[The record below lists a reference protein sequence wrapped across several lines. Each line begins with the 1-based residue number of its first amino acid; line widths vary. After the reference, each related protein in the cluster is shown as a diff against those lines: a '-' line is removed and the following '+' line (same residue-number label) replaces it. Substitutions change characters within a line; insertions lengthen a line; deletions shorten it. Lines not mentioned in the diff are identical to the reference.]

1 MNLYA
6 VLGISRGADGEDIR
20 TAYHLLARRY
30 HPDMGHG
37 GSAEKFRQI
46 TEAYEVLRD
55 PCRREAYDR
64 SLAVPI
70 RITRTPP
77 EPLRPTPTVLDL
89 DGLFVELLRFFE
101 G

>member
-6 VLGISRGADGEDIR
+6 VLGISRDADGEDIR
-20 TAYHLLARRY
+20 VAYHLLARRY
-30 HPDMGHG
+30 HPDIRPG

-55 PCRREAYDR
+55 PYRREAYDR
-64 SLAVPI
+64 SLAVPVRI
-70 RITRTPP
+70 RRTPP
-77 EPLRPTPTVLDL
+77 EPLRPTPTVLDV
-89 DGLFVELLRFFE
+89 DWLFVELLRFFQ

>member
-6 VLGISRGADGEDIR
+6 VLGVSRDADGEDIR
-20 TAYHLLARRY
+20 AAYHLLARRY
-30 HPDMGHG
+30 HPDIGRG

-55 PCRREAYDR
+55 PYRREAYDR

-70 RITRTPP
+70 RIRRTPP
-77 EPLRPTPTVLDL
+77 EPLQPTLAVLDL
-89 DGLFVELLRFFE
+89 DWLFVELLRFFE
-101 G
+101 R